1 MQVCTKHKHILK
13 RFGYQSEMI
22 WTYILD
28 FTKGIYAYS
37 QVIYKPTKFTNIFLE
52 NIAKLKK
59 IKITDTFPPED
70 DYY

>member
-1 MQVCTKHKHILK
+1 
-13 RFGYQSEMI
+13 MI
-22 WTYILD
+22 CAYILD

-52 NIAKLKK
+52 NLARHKK
-59 IKITDTFPPED
+59 IKITDAFPPED